1 MPSAIFS
8 VAEALR
14 LGEFVLAA
22 YDLYTAPDPTKVA
35 PPGGYQLVSTIYADE
50 ITVEKEDYRIFGYI
64 AQLGSD
70 VVVAIRG
77 TERIMEWIRDFEFA
91 LTKFPYAD
99 GRTEEGF
106 TDFYTSL
113 RIGPSSTDKRVVEKL
128 NDVCERGTV
137 KTLTITGHSLGSAL
151 ATMLALDV
159 AANVTT
165 QGVAPAPVVYTFA
178 SPAVGDKVFAGTYDR
193 HVETS
198 WRIANLNDLVPCL
211 PPRLAGYVH
220 VDAEWPINSDDQ
232 TKHSISCWH
241 QLRTYLHVFDRTVAL
256 DTECNP

>member
-14 LGEFVLAA
+14 LGQFVLAA
-22 YDLYTAPDPTKVA
+22 YDLYTKGDPKDFA
-35 PPGGYQLVSTIYADE
+35 PPAGYKLVAKIYADE
-50 ITVEKEDYRIFGYI
+50 ITVEATDYRVFGYV
-64 AQLGSD
+64 AQSRSD

-77 TERIMEWIRDFEFA
+77 TENIMEWIRDFEFA

-106 TDFYTSL
+106 TDFYTSMC
-113 RIGPSSTDKRVVEKL
+113 IDPKTPNKRVVDKL
-128 NDVCERGTV
+128 RDLIAGGSV

-151 ATMLALDV
+151 ATLLALDV
-159 AANVTT
+159 AAN
-165 QGVAPAPVVYTFA
+165 GVFAVPVVYTFA

-193 HVETS
+193 FIETS
-198 WRIANLNDLVPCL
+198 WRITNLNDVVPCV

-220 VDAEWPINSDDQ
+220 VDAELPINSDDQ
-232 TKHSISCWH
+232 TKHSVSCWH
-241 QLRTYLHVFDRTVAL
+241 QLRTYLHVFDSTIGL
-256 DTECNP
+256 DAGCKP

>member
-1 MPSAIFS
+1 MRSAVFS
-8 VAEALR
+8 VIEALR
-14 LGEFVLAA
+14 LGKFVLAA
-22 YDLYTAPDPTKVA
+22 YDLYTMGDQANFA
-35 PPGGYQLVSTIYADE
+35 PPDGYKLVSKIYADE
-50 ITVEKEDYRIFGYI
+50 ITVEQEDYRVFGYI

-77 TERIMEWIRDFEFA
+77 TEQIMEWIRDFEFS

-113 RIGPSSTDKRVVEKL
+113 RVGRSSTEKRVVDKL
-128 NDVCERGTV
+128 REIIKGGTV

-151 ATMLALDV
+151 ATLLALDV
-159 AANVTT
+159 AAN
-165 QGVAPAPVVYTFA
+165 GVFAAPVVYTFA

-193 HVETS
+193 HIETS
-198 WRIANLNDLVPCL
+198 WRIANLNDVVPCL

-220 VDAEWPINSDDQ
+220 VDAELPINSDDQ
-232 TKHSISCWH
+232 SKHSVSCWH
-241 QLRTYLHVFDRTVAL
+241 QLRTYLHVFDHNVAL
-256 DTECNP
+256 DSGCQP